1 MSTKPTTQSV
11 PKKALQFDSP
21 LQFASE
27 GGDDPSLV
35 PISMLGRSA
44 KPIYHW
50 YWGNVIHDMSG
61 FSTEHPKVAIDY
73 RHDDDEPIGYLDQFT
88 ADNNGLNVSGKL
100 VSLNPTDPDDRV
112 SQLKKL
118 SAAGV
123 PFQASIF
130 FETSKIENVQP
141 GASAEVNGYSI
152 DGPAIII
159 RQWSLRG
166 MAVCLYGADGRT
178 HSKFSDDSSE
188 VSIPCFLTEPT
199 MTKKTLSNK
208 AAAAAAAKKLAKTPS
223 KSGKLPPA
231 GASKFAG
238 KNKQADD
245 KEDDEELAD
254 EDDEMEDDEEVDA
267 DDAEDTD
274 SEDSESEDENEQSDD
289 DTEGKAKKHSA
300 KSGKSS
306 KSASRNELKKYI
318 EAFGHK
324 NGAEWFAEGLDY
336 TSAMGKHCKELSA
349 ALSAKDAEIAE
360 LNKKLKAVNRGEK
373 EPLKFSEDKDAGK
386 DGKGTSTKTPDEF
399 AHLGNGVGKF
409 AASLKLPTPS
419 RN

>member
-1 MSTKPTTQSV
+1 MSKKPTTQSV
-11 PKKALQFDSP
+11 PKKALQFDSA
-21 LQFASE
+21 LQFAAD

-50 YWGNVIHDMSG
+50 YWGNVVHDMAG
-61 FSTEHPKVAIDY
+61 FSTNHAKVAVDY
-73 RHDDDEPIGYLDQFT
+73 RHDDEEPIGFLDKFV

-178 HSKFSDDSSE
+178 HSKFSDDDAE
-188 VSIPCFLTEPT
+188 VPVPCFLTEPT
-199 MTKKTLSNK
+199 PMTKKTLSNK
-208 AAAAAAAKKLAKTPS
+208 DAAAAAAKKLTKTPP
-223 KSGKLPPA
+223 KDGKQPPA
-231 GASKFAG
+231 AGKFADKG
-238 KNKQADD
+238 KQADD
-245 KEDDEELAD
+245 KDDDEELAD
-254 EDDEMEDDEEVDA
+254 DDDDEELA
-267 DDAEDTD
+267 DDDETEAADDETD
-274 SEDSESEDENEQSDD
+274 GDETESDE

-300 KSGKSS
+300 KSGKSQT
-306 KSASRNELKKYI
+306 RNELKKYI

-360 LNKKLKAVNRGEK
+360 LNKKFKAVNRGETQ
-373 EPLKFSEDKDAGK
+373 PLKFSEDKDAGK
-386 DGKGTSTKTPDEF
+386 DGKGTSAKTPEQF
-399 AHLGNGVGKF
+399 AHLGEGVGRF
-409 AASLKLPTPS
+409 AAGIKLPTP
-419 RN
+419 NNN

>member
-1 MSTKPTTQSV
+1 MSKRPNTQSV

-21 LQFASE
+21 LQFAAE

-73 RHDDDEPIGYLDQFT
+73 RHDDEEPIGYLDQFT
-88 ADNNGLNVSGKL
+88 ADNDGLNVSGKL

-208 AAAAAAAKKLAKTPS
+208 AAAAAAAKKLAKTPP
-223 KSGKLPPA
+223 KTGKTPPA
-231 GASKFAG
+231 AGKFAG
-238 KNKQADD
+238 KNKQADED
-245 KEDDEELAD
+245 SDETEASDEEDDEEMAD
-254 EDDEMEDDEEVDA
+254 EDSDETEAADEEA
-267 DDAEDTD
+267 DEEETEAE
-274 SEDSESEDENEQSDD
+274 DD

-360 LNKKLKAVNRGEK
+360 LNKKFKAVNRGETQ
-373 EPLKFSEDKDAGK
+373 PLKFSEDKDAGK
-386 DGKGTSTKTPDEF
+386 DGKGTATKTPDEF
-399 AHLGNGVGKF
+399 AHLGDGIGKF
-409 AASLKLPTPS
+409 AAGIKLPTPS
-419 RN
+419 KN

>member
-1 MSTKPTTQSV
+1 MSKKPTTQSV
-11 PKKALQFDSP
+11 PKKALQFDST
-21 LQFASE
+21 LQFAAE

-50 YWGNVIHDMSG
+50 YWGNVVHDMAG
-61 FSTEHPKVAIDY
+61 FSTHHPTVAVDY
-73 RHDDDEPIGYLDQFT
+73 RHDDEEPIGFLDQFT

-100 VSLNPTDPDDRV
+100 VSLDPANPDDRV

-118 SAAGV
+118 SKAGV

-152 DGPAIII
+152 DGPAIIV

-178 HSKFSDDSSE
+178 HSKFSDDDSE

-208 AAAAAAAKKLAKTPS
+208 AAAAAAAKKLAKTPP
-223 KSGKLPPA
+223 KSGKTPPA

-245 KEDDEELAD
+245 DSDEDEASDEED
-254 EDDEMEDDEEVDA
+254 DDEMADDDSDETEAADDETDG
-267 DDAEDTD
+267 DDTDAE
-274 SEDSESEDENEQSDD
+274 DD
-289 DTEGKAKKHSA
+289 DTEEKAKKHSA
-300 KSGKSS
+300 KSGKSG
-306 KSASRNELKKYI
+306 KSATRNELKKYI

-373 EPLKFSEDKDAGK
+373 EPLKFSQDKEES
-386 DGKGTSTKTPDEF
+386 GKGSKAPPNEF
-399 AHLGNGVGKF
+399 AHLGDGVGSF
-409 AASLKLPTPS
+409 AAGIKLPS
-419 RN
+419 ASKN